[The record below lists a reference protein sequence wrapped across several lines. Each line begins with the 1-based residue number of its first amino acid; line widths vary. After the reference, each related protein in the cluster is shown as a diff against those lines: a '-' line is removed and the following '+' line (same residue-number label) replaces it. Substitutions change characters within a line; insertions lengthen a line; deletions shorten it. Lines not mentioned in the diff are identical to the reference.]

1 MAGDRVGVCRP
12 RRPSPR
18 PRGPGWSSAVGGR
31 GTAPLTFLLREPGRR
46 RRSAPGRGRSSRRG
60 LASPSSFSTR
70 SANSVERGDFEAN
83 DVAPDPA
90 PTRFHGTPPR
100 RGEGSGG
107 SREAGER
114 TPRESG
120 RTVAARGSRR
130 VAPAGRGRGRAMS
143 TWVSAAPRVPGS
155 LPRDPKCPTRAGA
168 APRDAGPASG
178 CSAVSDGQRPTLA
191 PPAGGPGRRP
201 PEKPQEDARSG
212 SVRPRGGR
220 RTGRAGRGAATAG
233 AASTGPRP
241 RAPLR
246 GRRHPLPLCF
256 WGVGQRPK
264 RRHRAGCA
272 SRDPAPETPAR

>member
-1 MAGDRVGVCRP
+1 MRQTTWHRIQ
-12 RRPSPR
+12 
-18 PRGPGWSSAVGGR
+18 
-31 GTAPLTFLLREPGRR
+31 
-46 RRSAPGRGRSSRRG
+46 
-60 LASPSSFSTR
+60 
-70 SANSVERGDFEAN
+70 
-83 DVAPDPA
+83 
-90 PTRFHGTPPR
+90 PR
-100 RGEGSGG
+100 RGSTGRLRGAARAPG
-107 SREAGER
+107 DRERPGNG
-114 TPRESG
+114 PRVSPG

-130 VAPAGRGRGRAMS
+130 VALAGRGRARAMS

-178 CSAVSDGQRPTLA
+178 CNAVSDGQHPTLA

-212 SVRPRGGR
+212 SVRLRGGR
-220 RTGRAGRGAATAG
+220 RTGRAVTAG

-246 GRRHPLPLCF
+246 GRRHPLPLRF
-256 WGVGQRPK
+256 RGVGQRPK

-272 SRDPAPETPAR
+272 SWDPAPETPAR

>member
-60 LASPSSFSTR
+60 LSSPSSFSTR

-83 DVAPDPA
+83 NVAPDPA
-90 PTRFHGTPPR
+90 PTRLHGTPPR

-114 TPRESG
+114 TPRESREDG
-120 RTVAARGSRR
+120 RGAGLT
-130 VAPAGRGRGRAMS
+130 AGRSGGTRAGSGDEHVGVRGFAG
-143 TWVSAAPRVPGS
+143 PGS

-168 APRDAGPASG
+168 APRDTGPASG

-220 RTGRAGRGAATAG
+220 RTGRAATAG

-246 GRRHPLPLCF
+246 GCRHPLPLRF
-256 WGVGQRPK
+256 RGVGQRPK